1 MTKPPP
7 REIGGG
13 FCLGRARALGRT
25 RTSTEPGL
33 SRMPLP
39 DWATRAP
46 DRQDSNLDLPGFNRV
61 RFLLRYS
68 RVGGRR
74 GNVLSSLAPPS
85 VQGGPP
91 LTHVGGGTLY
101 PHPAVGVLKWPEPRV
116 AGWAPEP
123 PAARTTSPSPTGL
136 VVATPSGHLEV
147 GPLTLEP

>member
-68 RVGGRR
+68 RGGGWPESNRHR
-74 GNVLSSLAPPS
+74 TGLEADGSPGLT
-85 VQGGPP
+85 P
-91 LTHVGGGTLY
+91 LGVGGG
-101 PHPAVGVLKWPEPRV
+101 A
-116 AGWAPEP
+116 
-123 PAARTTSPSPTGL
+123 L
-136 VVATPSGHLEV
+136 VTRIRP
-147 GPLTLEP
+147 